1 MFSCCGRMSG
11 DDSGLRKSGYGCLF
25 QAWRG
30 WSRAWPP
37 VQHLSIFSTKKSME
51 TQGNSGE
58 RDSDSGGTVNVP
70 CNVWSPEAGLLEML
84 VMNLVPAHQK
94 GDLFF
99 LRNFLHNY
107 RLCGTMEQV
116 LTILFRKYKS
126 LRPNCEEDEKV
137 KDTLCSIFT
146 IWMDFSP
153 DDFYDRKNRD
163 VLNELMFYVMLNMPS
178 SDLLLRLHILLD
190 QLEEPVTCQTKSK
203 AGESLCRR
211 LRAYLGLQN
220 AVTPELMT

>member
-1 MFSCCGRMSG
+1 MESPR
-11 DDSGLRKSGYGCLF
+11 LLF
-25 QAWRG
+25 VDTEVG
-30 WSRAWPP
+30 
-37 VQHLSIFSTKKSME
+37 
-51 TQGNSGE
+51 
-58 RDSDSGGTVNVP
+58 
-70 CNVWSPEAGLLEML
+70 
-84 VMNLVPAHQK
+84 
-94 GDLFF
+94 
-99 LRNFLHNY
+99 
-107 RLCGTMEQV
+107 
-116 LTILFRKYKS
+116 KYKS

-190 QLEEPVTCQTKSK
+190 QLEEPVTYQPKSK

>member
-1 MFSCCGRMSG
+1 MGVSFKPGEVGAVPGHQFNTSVYFPPRNQW
-11 DDSGLRKSGYGCLF
+11 KHKAT
-25 QAWRG
+25 QAR
-30 WSRAWPP
+30 
-37 VQHLSIFSTKKSME
+37 
-51 TQGNSGE
+51 
-58 RDSDSGGTVNVP
+58 
-70 CNVWSPEAGLLEML
+70 
-84 VMNLVPAHQK
+84 
-94 GDLFF
+94 
-99 LRNFLHNY
+99 
-107 RLCGTMEQV
+107 
-116 LTILFRKYKS
+116 YKS

>member
-1 MFSCCGRMSG
+1 MQTSRLHLILALTRSDDFEISLSEKKRKGRHPAIKEQLLVIFYWPSNQQTQLVSSCLVTFCWAC
-11 DDSGLRKSGYGCLF
+11 CL
-25 QAWRG
+25 
-30 WSRAWPP
+30 
-37 VQHLSIFSTKKSME
+37 SME
-51 TQGNSGE
+51 
-58 RDSDSGGTVNVP
+58 
-70 CNVWSPEAGLLEML
+70 SPRLLFVDTE
-84 VMNLVPAHQK
+84 V
-94 GDLFF
+94 G
-99 LRNFLHNY
+99 
-107 RLCGTMEQV
+107 
-116 LTILFRKYKS
+116 KYKS